1 MSSRFSRHQTTRV
14 SARIISFVR
23 YLCLSALVLTAFTGA
38 STAQESD
45 GSDENT
51 LHTDAAMYAADW
63 GTSEE
68 EAVRRLSL
76 QDEIGKLNATL
87 AEEEH
92 DTFAGLWIDNTS
104 EKYRVVVQMTTPSAE
119 EQILDRV
126 RGTELEDLVEVS
138 SAQFSLENLEAKQDE
153 THRLA
158 HDLNMDMES
167 EINVQANKVQMY
179 LPKKN
184 RHNFRGLRVM
194 SALNLPE
201 GVVVSSVD
209 GLSTPE
215 TNIYGGV
222 FLATCTSG
230 FAVRN
235 LSGTRGIT
243 TAAHCPN
250 NQSYKGK
257 SLTFQAED
265 QQGYQDVQWHTAP
278 GFTVTNEF
286 LVETSIR
293 KVTATKSYS
302 NQTVGNYVCKNGG
315 ITGYTCGNI
324 KSTTYRPTS
333 TVTNPA
339 GAFIRVHNNNNEDL
353 SQPGDS
359 GGPWFYQS
367 TAYGTHVG
375 APADNGNDAIYMPIN
390 YISSLGITVLTSP

>member
-1 MSSRFSRHQTTRV
+1 MSNRFSRHQTTRV
-14 SARIISFVR
+14 PARIMSFVS

-45 GSDENT
+45 GSDENA

-76 QDEIGKLNATL
+76 QNEIGKLNATL

-126 RGTELEDLVEVS
+126 RGTELEGLVEVS

-158 HDLNMDMES
+158 HHHNIDIES

-201 GVVVSSVD
+201 GVVVSDVD

-215 TNIYGGV
+215 TNIPGGEHIT
-222 FLATCTSG
+222 TCTSG
-230 FAVRN
+230 FAVKN
-235 LSGTRGIT
+235 SSGTRGIT
-243 TAAHCPN
+243 TAAHCN
-250 NQSYKGK
+250 NSQSYKGR

-265 QQGYQDVQWHTAP
+265 QQGNQDVQWHTAP
-278 GFTVTNEF
+278 DYTVTNEF
-286 LVETSIR
+286 SVGSSNR

-302 NQTVGNYVCKNGG
+302 NQAVGDYVCKHGS

-324 KSTTYRPTS
+324 SSTTVKLSY
-333 TVTNPA
+333 VTNSA
-339 GAFIRVHNNNNEDL
+339 STFIRVHNNNNQDL

-359 GGPWFYQS
+359 GAPWFNGN
-367 TAYGTHVG
+367 TAYGTHSG
-375 APADNGNDAIYMPIN
+375 APTDNGNDAIYMPIN